1 MEIVVVVVAAF
12 IVTSIIPVSLVL
24 NQIGLGFFSESSSDL
39 QGLKA
44 DLVIVDKLL
53 PG

>member
-1 MEIVVVVVAAF
+1 MVVVVAVF
-12 IVTSIIPVSLVL
+12 IVTFIIPVSLVL
-24 NQIGLGFFSESSSDL
+24 EPDRTWLFSESSSDM

-44 DLVIVDKLL
+44 DLVIVNKLL